1 MMNRPTDRTQFPFI
15 FNKVG
20 EIVQSKLAPYYL
32 HFFLQFYNLI
42 KTIEIISYIIT

>member
-1 MMNRPTDRTQFPFI
+1 MPTDKTQFPFI

-20 EIVQSKLAPYYL
+20 KIVQSKLVTYYL

-42 KTIEIISYIIT
+42 KTIEINWYIIT